1 METYKPN
8 INTYKI
14 FITIDLNTVI
24 SRLKNKYNNVEIK
37 YNYIEIKCDNL
48 EIKYNDRSGDCIII
62 IHDLGIKLVYCF
74 YSKSITIVSIIELN
88 TILTINSILEG
99 TLYVNGKKYNHNFDR
114 FCEELLVI
122 VDGNIMVRKLIEKYK
137 ERIINI

>member
-1 METYKPN
+1 METHKPN

-14 FITIDLNTVI
+14 FITIDLDTVI
-24 SRLKNKYNNVEIK
+24 SRLMYKYNNVEI
-37 YNYIEIKCDNL
+37 N
-48 EIKYNDRSGDCIII
+48 YNDWSGDCVII
-62 IHDLGIKLVYCF
+62 IHDLGIKLAYCL
-74 YSKSITIVSIIELN
+74 YTKSITIISTVELN

-99 TLYVNGKKYNHNFDR
+99 TLYVNGKKYNHNFDN

-122 VDGNIMVRKLIEKYK
+122 VDGNVMVRKLIEKYK

>member
-1 METYKPN
+1 METCKPN

-14 FITIDLNTVI
+14 FITIDLDTVI
-24 SRLKNKYNNVEIK
+24 SRLMYEYVNI
-37 YNYIEIKCDNL
+37 

-62 IHDLGIKLVYCF
+62 IHNLNIKLAYCL
-74 YSKSITIVSIIELN
+74 YTKSITILSTIRVN
-88 TILTINSILEG
+88 PILTINSILEG

-137 ERIINI
+137 DRIINI

>member
-1 METYKPN
+1 METCKPN

-14 FITIDLNTVI
+14 FITIDLDTVI
-24 SRLKNKYNNVEIK
+24 SRLMYKYDNVEIK
-37 YNYIEIKCDNL
+37 YN
-48 EIKYNDRSGDCIII
+48 DRNGDCVII
-62 IHDLGIKLVYCF
+62 IHNLHIKLAYCL
-74 YSKSITIVSIIELN
+74 YTKSITIISNIELN

-99 TLYVNGKKYNHNFDR
+99 TLYVNFKKYNDNFDK

-137 ERIINI
+137 DRIINI

>member
-1 METYKPN
+1 METRKPI
-8 INTYKI
+8 INNYKI

-24 SRLKNKYNNVEIK
+24 SKLMNKYDNIEIK
-37 YNYIEIKCDNL
+37 YNNKN
-48 EIKYNDRSGDCIII
+48 GDCVII
-62 IHDLGIKLVYCF
+62 IHNLGIKLVYCF
-74 YSKSITIVSIIELN
+74 VFRSITILSNIELN

-114 FCEELLVI
+114 FCEELLI
-122 VDGNIMVRKLIEKYK
+122 MVDGNIMVRKLIEKYK

>member
-1 METYKPN
+1 METCKPN
-8 INTYKI
+8 INIYKI
-14 FITIDLNTVI
+14 FITIDLDTVI
-24 SRLKNKYNNVEIK
+24 SRLMYEYVNI
-37 YNYIEIKCDNL
+37 

-62 IHDLGIKLVYCF
+62 IHNLNIKLAYCLCTE
-74 YSKSITIVSIIELN
+74 SITIISTIELN
-88 TILTINSILEG
+88 TILTINSIIEG
-99 TLYVNGKKYNHNFDR
+99 TLYVNSKKYNHNFDR

>member
-1 METYKPN
+1 ME
-8 INTYKI
+8 TYKI

-24 SRLKNKYNNVEIK
+24 SRLMNKYDNIEIK
-37 YNYIEIKCDNL
+37 YNNKN
-48 EIKYNDRSGDCIII
+48 GDCIII
-62 IHDLGIKLVYCF
+62 IHNLGIRLIYSF
-74 YSKSITIVSIIELN
+74 YTKSITIFSNIELN
-88 TILTINSILEG
+88 VILTINSILEG

-114 FCEELLVI
+114 FCEELLVM